1 MKIRQ
6 YTVLFI
12 AIVLLNG
19 CTQKK
24 EVNDTTK
31 KEYTIFGMFNKMI
44 FNENWPVFQ
53 EASKQTGVT
62 LKSKIS
68 QNAVDEQEAFN
79 LMVASGDLPDII
91 RNGFPQKLNTLGT
104 DGGLIPLQDLIDEH
118 APNIK
123 KFWEDRPDLKRVV
136 TTYDGNIYQVPYYP
150 PIKVGA
156 VHILRKDW
164 LDKLGLPVPKTMEEF
179 YNTLVAFKTQDPNG
193 NGLADEIPWFQR
205 SSDLNNT
212 LKLLL
217 NLFQISYMWNITE
230 DYGVVFELNRLEFK
244 DAIRELSKWYKEGLI
259 DPEIFTRDFAT
270 TRDYMFGNNLGGYTF
285 DWASTAY
292 YVDSLK
298 DTIPGFNLL
307 VFLPPA
313 INDKKIVPFARNV
326 YAGGWG
332 ISSTAKD
339 PIGIIKYFDYWFS
352 EEGRR
357 LWNFGI
363 EGDQYTMV
371 DGEPIFTDK
380 VLKAA
385 SPLNELYK
393 VGAQWEMGIF
403 QDYDYEK
410 QISHPL
416 IKEGYKLYIDE
427 DVVQSSI
434 GFAALQ
440 HAPEIIK
447 EYSMIQ
453 VNLESYTA
461 EMIQKWIM
469 GASDIDKDWDSF
481 IKRLDE
487 IGLQRAIEINED
499 GFRRYIKS

>member
-6 YTVLFI
+6 YMVLFI
-12 AIVLLNG
+12 AMVLLSG
-19 CTQKK
+19 CAQEQ
-24 EVNDTTK
+24 EVKDTTK

-62 LKSKIS
+62 LKAKIS

-79 LMVASGDLPDII
+79 LMVASGDLPDIL
-91 RNGFPQKLNTLGT
+91 RNALPEKLNALGV
-104 DGGLIPLQDLIDEH
+104 DGGLIPLQDLVDEH

-136 TTYDGNIYQVPYYP
+136 TTYDGNIYHIPYYP
-150 PIKVGA
+150 PVKVGA

-164 LDKLGLPVPKTMEEF
+164 LDKLGLPVPETMEEF

-212 LKLLL
+212 IKLLL
-217 NLFQISYMWNITE
+217 NLFQISYMWSITE
-230 DYGVVFELNRLEFK
+230 ANGVEFELTRPEFK
-244 DAIRELSKWYKEGLI
+244 DAIRQLSKWYKEGLI

-270 TRDYMFGNNLGGYTF
+270 ARDYMFGNNLGGYIF

-292 YVDSLK
+292 YIDTLK
-298 DTIPGFNLL
+298 DTVPGFNLI
-307 VFLPPA
+307 VILPPV
-313 INDKKIVPFARNV
+313 INGERIVPFARNV
-326 YAGGWG
+326 YTGGWG
-332 ISSTAKD
+332 ISSMAKD
-339 PIGIIKYFDYWFS
+339 PVGVIKYMDYWFS
-352 EEGRR
+352 KEGRR

-363 EGDQYTMV
+363 EGDHYTMV
-371 DGEPIFTDK
+371 NGEPIFTDK

-393 VGAQWEMGIF
+393 AGAQWEMGMF

-410 QISHPL
+410 QISHPI

-427 DVVQSSI
+427 DVVQPSI
-434 GFAALQ
+434 GFASLQ
-440 HAPEIIK
+440 HSPEIIK

-453 VNLESYTA
+453 VNLESYAA

-481 IKRLDE
+481 VKRLDDL
-487 IGLQRAIEINED
+487 GLQRATEINEE
-499 GFRRYIKS
+499 GFKRYMKS